1 MQKMVASVSFG
12 QIPSLS
18 FKKHIFVV
26 ENISAGE
33 AGPYS
38 GDAGGRSL
46 PNIFSPHLENVLEI
60 I

>member
-1 MQKMVASVSFG
+1 MCHIKREVIHLQKMVASVSFG

-33 AGPYS
+33 AGP
-38 GDAGGRSL
+38 
-46 PNIFSPHLENVLEI
+46 
-60 I
+60 